1 MKYCNNVK
9 LFLVSI
15 MLFAGAT
22 AFAQT
27 DPFESDILKMQQING
42 SSGTTD
48 AMFSQIV
55 AQLKSAKPDVT
66 EAKWAALKKDVF
78 DVEVKDLQKMLVP
91 VYKKYFTPEEVKAI
105 IAFYE
110 SPVGK
115 KLAGQ
120 TPQITTESMQ
130 VTQQWGM
137 SLFGKIQAYLN

>member
-1 MKYCNNVK
+1 MKNQSNLK
-9 LFLVSI
+9 LVILLAFV
-15 MLFAGAT
+15 FAGFG

-27 DPFESDILKMQQING
+27 DPFEADILKMQQING

-48 AMFSQIV
+48 AMFGQIV
-55 AQLKSAKPDVT
+55 AQLKSAKPEVT

-78 DVEVKDLQKMLVP
+78 DVEVNDLKKMLVP
-91 VYKKYFTPEEVKAI
+91 VYKKLFTPEEVKAI

-110 SPVGK
+110 SSVGK
-115 KLAGQ
+115 KLAEQ

-137 SLFGKIQAYLN
+137 GLFGKIQAYLN

>member
-137 SLFGKIQAYLN
+137 GLFGKIQSYLN

>member
-91 VYKKYFTPEEVKAI
+91 VYKKYFTPEEVKSI

-137 SLFGKIQAYLN
+137 GLFGKIQSYLN

>member
-1 MKYCNNVK
+1 MKYCNNLK

-27 DPFESDILKMQQING
+27 DPFEADILKMQQING

-48 AMFSQIV
+48 AIFSQIV

-137 SLFGKIQAYLN
+137 GLFGKIQAYLN